1 MKATHIRCV
10 GPKPDYSKNPRRTGT
25 PPVWHVFAA
34 DPFGMPVSKT
44 YASQNFWIALITMR
58 RMSHDRHMPFKVSHP
73 DCPAK
78 ARGDCSECPVIPY
91 ETPCRNYKP

>member
-10 GPKPDYSKNPRRTGT
+10 GPKPDYSKNTRRTGT
-25 PPVWHVFAA
+25 PPVWHVFAG

-44 YASQNFWIALITMR
+44 YASQNFGIALITMR

-73 DCPAK
+73 DCPATK
-78 ARGDCSECPVIPY
+78 GDCSKCRLVPY
-91 ETPCRNYKP
+91 AAPCRALR

>member
-25 PPVWHVFAA
+25 PPVWHVYAA
-34 DPFGMPVSKT
+34 DNYGMAVSRT
-44 YASQNFWIALITMR
+44 YTNGQLGLALLLMR
-58 RMSHDRHMPFKVSHP
+58 RIARDKRMPHKVFHP

-78 ARGDCSECPVIPY
+78 ARGDCFACPLELY
-91 ETPCRNYKP
+91 GTQCRKIKP